1 MGGRG
6 FRVSE
11 LSFRARVKGRALF
24 WSLVLQILV
33 ADYFLI
39 FGSDGTGA
47 VGVYLFFSLLS
58 AFSFYQFRP
67 SHVQVLIDR
76 WVERG
81 QFPLKSSLFS
91 MFRISLTI
99 GFALAAVRMIIQPE
113 TLHVQTVVMTLLM
126 IPALVFVYDGEILD
140 FIRSREEP
148 AKKPQG
154 VSLFKI
160 FLLGLVSVFLLLIA
174 YKSYQKKVAVAET
187 AQINACLH
195 SGRCMDLNT
204 HACVPYELGPTKMC
218 GSPPAHR

>member
-1 MGGRG
+1 LGGRG
-6 FRVSE
+6 FQISD

-39 FGSDGTGA
+39 FGSDGSGA
-47 VGVYLFFSLLS
+47 VGIYSFFSLLS
-58 AFSFYQFRP
+58 AISFYQFRP

-81 QFPLKSSLFS
+81 QFPLKSNLFS
-91 MFRISLTI
+91 TFRISLTI
-99 GFALAAVRMIIQPE
+99 GFALAVFRMISRPE
-113 TLHVQTVVMTLLM
+113 SLHVQTVVMALLM

-140 FIRSREEP
+140 FIRSRDES
-148 AKKPQG
+148 AAKPQG

-195 SGRCMDLNT
+195 SGHCMDLTT
-204 HACVPYELGPTKMC
+204 HTCVPYELGPTKMC
-218 GSPPAHR
+218 ASPPTHR